1 MADEQNTGTP
11 QTAPATDPNAGAQ
24 PEPQQGGQA
33 DPGQTQDTGQQ
44 IDPNE
49 YQRLKRLE
57 AQYQGS
63 NKLASAAANAGLK
76 QPEDIQYA
84 MQGAEIM
91 SKLRQRGVNPDNLD
105 SILQGQGLGQQQ
117 QTGGQP
123 DQTAQPTQPQQT
135 QQPLDEN
142 AIASVIQRENA
153 RARHESDW
161 EQMST
166 GLSSKLDELSG
177 GNEHAEKLLAPAL
190 EDAARRR
197 MSAYPTGHPLAGQK
211 RPMTQAEIEQAA
223 QEVAS
228 AYQSIAGQQPDP
240 ANNPAQSAVNG
251 TAPLQSGGGTT
262 DNGGGNAIAGNKSW
276 FEMTRQE
283 RGDAMKSRM
292 SARNEQGRGKSAVA
306 GGHSMV

>member
-1 MADEQNTGTP
+1 MADEQNTP
-11 QTAPATDPNAGAQ
+11 QTAPATDPSGGAQ
-24 PEPQQGGQA
+24 PEPQQGGQT
-33 DPGQTQDTGQQ
+33 DPNQTQDPGQQ

-91 SKLRQRGVNPDNLD
+91 SKLRERGVSPDNID
-105 SILQGQGLGQQQ
+105 SILQGQSLGQHQQ
-117 QTGGQP
+117 AGGQP
-123 DQTAQPTQPQQT
+123 DQTAQAAQLQQT

-142 AIASVIQRENA
+142 AIAGIIQRENM
-153 RARHESDW
+153 RVRHDSDW
-161 EQMST
+161 EQMSN

-197 MSAYPTGHPLAGQK
+197 MGTYPTGHPLAGKK
-211 RPMTQAEIEQAA
+211 RPITQNEIEQAA

-228 AYQSIAGQQPDP
+228 AYQSIAAQQSGSSD
-240 ANNPAQSAVNG
+240 NPTQSAVNG

-262 DNGGGNAIAGNKSW
+262 DNAGGNSIAGSKPFWDMSK
-276 FEMTRQE
+276 QE
-283 RGDAMKSRM
+283 KNQALKASM
-292 SARNEQGRGKSAVA
+292 SARMQNHGARSAVG
-306 GGHSMV
+306 GGHPVL